1 MSYIDNHLLPSE
13 KVIYRARLHW
23 IEYIVNLYWSTI
35 LGIIIVGPLALIPYL
50 YRNWWMLVIAFA
62 MFPIIGILTALNK
75 IRTSEFAV
83 TDHRV
88 MVKVGVIRRHS
99 LEIMLPQVEGIGVDQ
114 GILGRILSYGTIT
127 VSGTGATHEHF
138 IRIRNPLEFRRRV
151 HVLVRGELPSCPPS
165 SP

>member
-1 MSYIDNHLLPSE
+1 
-13 KVIYRARLHW
+13 
-23 IEYIVNLYWSTI
+23 
-35 LGIIIVGPLALIPYL
+35 
-50 YRNWWMLVIAFA
+50 